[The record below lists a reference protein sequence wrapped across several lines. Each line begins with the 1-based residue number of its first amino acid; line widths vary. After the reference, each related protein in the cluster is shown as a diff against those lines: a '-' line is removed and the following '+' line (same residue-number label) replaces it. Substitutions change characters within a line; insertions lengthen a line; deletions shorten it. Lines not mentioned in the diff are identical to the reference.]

1 MLKQRQQLWLM
12 LAAAAS
18 AETLTV
24 RLGYFG
30 EAQPF
35 QVACA
40 RGWFDTED
48 GGDDFQVVCLPQSSG
63 GFAVAKLDD
72 GDLDVALLGSTPAA
86 TGLARGVRMQ
96 TFYVAHMKGTSQGLL
111 VDPDIIGSP
120 LDLDGRT
127 IGTPFGSTAHYHMLY
142 IRTLFPDVSFDL
154 INCNADC
161 PALYD
166 AGTIDGAFVWGGVME
181 SMKEGGARTAATML
195 APAKLLS
202 DWEKATF
209 NTISV
214 RDGFAEDH
222 SAVVERIAAV
232 AARLDADYLNEMMG
246 LKGDDDIIR
255 WDPEIDD
262 ATGFL
267 ASVAAAYLEAPG
279 DPVDASLAERE
290 AAAEGLAL
298 SPVSYTHLTLPTIL
312 RV

>member
-1 MLKQRQQLWLM
+1 MLKQRQQLWLT

-96 TFYVAHMKGTSQGLL
+96 TVYVAHMKGTSQGLM
-111 VDPDIIGSP
+111 VRPDIGSP
-120 LDLDGRT
+120 LDMTGKT
-127 IGTPFGSTAHYHMLY
+127 FGTPFGSTAHYHMLY

-154 INCNADC
+154 INCNSDC
-161 PALYD
+161 PELYK
-166 AGTIDGAFVWGGVME
+166 AGTINGSFVWGGVME
-181 SMKEGGARTAATML
+181 TMKEELNATML
-195 APAKLLS
+195 VPAQILS
-202 DWEKATF
+202 D
-209 NTISV
+209 
-214 RDGFAEDH
+214 
-222 SAVVERIAAV
+222 
-232 AARLDADYLNEMMG
+232 
-246 LKGDDDIIR
+246 
-255 WDPEIDD
+255 
-262 ATGFL
+262 
-267 ASVAAAYLEAPG
+267 
-279 DPVDASLAERE
+279 
-290 AAAEGLAL
+290 
-298 SPVSYTHLTLPTIL
+298 
-312 RV
+312 